1 MVTLNDWTNNVL
13 WQKLPLVLGLKEKN
27 TIRYTYNTDLTC
39 LDKLF
44 NMSFIPSTIMMQH
57 NEHKIIK
64 QLNESII
71 KRLYPQ
77 TLSQNIDFHFKEK

>member
-1 MVTLNDWTNNVL
+1 MVTLNDWTTNVL

-27 TIRYTYNTDLTC
+27 TKRYTYNTDLTR

-44 NMSFIPSTIMMQH
+44 NMSFIPSTIMTQH

-71 KRLYPQ
+71 KRHYPQ

>member
-1 MVTLNDWTNNVL
+1 MVTLNDWTTNIL

-27 TIRYTYNTDLTC
+27 TKRYTYNTDLTR

-44 NMSFIPSTIMMQH
+44 NMSFIPCTIMTQH

-71 KRLYPQ
+71 KGHYPQ
-77 TLSQNIDFHFKEK
+77 TFSLNIDFHFKEK

>member
-1 MVTLNDWTNNVL
+1 MVTLNDWTTNIL

-27 TIRYTYNTDLTC
+27 TKRYTYNTDLTR

-44 NMSFIPSTIMMQH
+44 NMSFIPSTIMTQH

-71 KRLYPQ
+71 KGHYPQ
-77 TLSQNIDFHFKEK
+77 TFS